1 MAPFVTSD
9 EENERLASY
18 RPSRRRRKQ
27 RERRAQFLA
36 TKELQRMTLS
46 EQKTTPLENSPL
58 DPSSIA
64 LGNNLLRF
72 GFPGNRE
79 RVQSPPPPPTPSDLA
94 AASITIKEYIRD
106 LENLRDT
113 AKNKYEALQIANEE
127 REAQHV
133 SAIKKVTEERNG
145 LQKCINQFRGHI
157 KQLQEQLQQL
167 NILPIVNMDINQ
179 VLKVDEEQQD
189 LDDGGACLKR
199 KR

>member
-9 EENERLASY
+9 EENELLASY
-18 RPSRRRRKQ
+18 RPSKRRRKQ
-27 RERRAQFLA
+27 RERQARFLA
-36 TKELQRMTLS
+36 TKDLQCMTLS
-46 EQKTTPLENSPL
+46 EENTTPPENPL
-58 DPSSIA
+58 DPSSVE
-64 LGNNLLRF
+64 LSNNLLRF

-79 RVQSPPPPPTPSDLA
+79 RVQSPPPPPPPDLA

-113 AKNKYEALQIANEE
+113 AKNKYEALQTANEE

-133 SAIKKVTEERNG
+133 SAIKKVTGERDG
-145 LQKCINQFRGHI
+145 LQKCNNQLCGHI

-167 NILPIVNMDINQ
+167 NVVPIVNMDINQ